1 MELIG
6 ARTNSSLNEVRESD
20 SIGLGVTDHY
30 PLEQELELLYPSTS
44 TENTNIAERHVRSKL
59 LSTIH

>member
-6 ARTNSSLNEVRESD
+6 VKIDSLLNEVRESD
-20 SIGLGVTDHY
+20 NIELDVKEHY
-30 PLEQELELLYPSTS
+30 PLKQELELTFQSTS
-44 TENTNIAERHVRSKL
+44 TKNVNIAERHVRSKL